1 MDGGKCSGVGDVLP
15 VITERRPRFGAT
27 VFVTNVLQAVLIAHV
42 VEGAGDGGLPAF
54 EDVVCRGLPRPWVRA
69 ASSTVQARARP
80 HGCQAVTAEASVSR
94 VVGVT
99 PLPAGVVAGPQVL
112 NVTWRR

>member
-54 EDVVCRGLPRPWVRA
+54 EDAPPYKLEPGL
-69 ASSTVQARARP
+69 TVARRLP
-80 HGCQAVTAEASVSR
+80 LKPVSR
-94 VVGVT
+94 ELLV
-99 PLPAGVVAGPQVL
+99 LPHCQPGSWPGL
-112 NVTWRR
+112 RSSM